1 MNLRWKEEGCCEVYS
16 LLYLKLLTLTS
27 QNSLALRGRKAAQ
40 KFERSREESV
50 QIINK
55 ETPHHTLK
63 MLAEH
68 LVASIGAPFKATG
81 TSIAKDAAIFVHEYQ
96 PSGTQRTMFKK
107 SATPQNCLAVSAT
120 HIFAAQADKAVVNV
134 YNRERGNQEATI
146 PFTERI
152 NCLTLACEDT
162 ILVLGT
168 TEGRVFLWEVT
179 TGRQVTTAQSHLQ
192 AVNQLAVDAASNFLV
207 SASADS
213 TCHVWSIP
221 ALLSF
226 SNDGAQPLAP
236 LRTFSTHRS
245 SIKALAI
252 GHSESFQNIAITAA
266 HDKTCLVWDYHT
278 NAMLRTFLLPSVPT
292 SIAID
297 AADRAF
303 YVGYEDGGVHR
314 IDLLSKDETDVE
326 SIQTGAD
333 ALTPVQPK
341 TKAWSPPDAST
352 GSVLCLDLSFDGT
365 VALAGHQSGTIIG
378 WDIATGHM
386 KSFLPQGPLPG
397 PVMNLKFL
405 PVSGFQSEA
414 AELARLDVVVKPKFG
429 AFQNSGNGNGSVPG
443 NYAFNTQLLGSIAH
457 DSKPSSSIFTE
468 ALFGKSF
475 PSQLLDEGLSELAAW
490 GEGPPPEAKG
500 KDISQLDDFMALDE
514 PVASSGKT
522 DAKQQSTDHKSELD
536 ALRRVNKTA
545 FAKIQKLQTQVREQQ
560 RAIQKGQGKNSSQKN
575 GAADTDGSSDEDE
588 DMSSSEDSE

>member
-1 MNLRWKEEGCCEVYS
+1 
-16 LLYLKLLTLTS
+16 
-27 QNSLALRGRKAAQ
+27 
-40 KFERSREESV
+40 
-50 QIINK
+50 
-55 ETPHHTLK
+55 
-63 MLAEH
+63 MLSEH

-81 TSIAKDAAIFVHEYQ
+81 TSVAKDAAIFVHEYQ

-120 HIFAAQADKAVVNV
+120 HIFAAQADKAVVHV
-134 YNRERGNQEATI
+134 YNREKGNQEATI

-162 ILVLGT
+162 VLVLGT
-168 TEGRVFLWEVT
+168 TEGRVFLWEVA

-192 AVNQLAVDAASNFLV
+192 AVNQLVVDAASNFLV

-266 HDKTCLVWDYHT
+266 QDKTCLIWDYHT

-292 SIAID
+292 SLTID

-314 IDLLSKDETDVE
+314 IDLLSKEETQLE
-326 SIQTGAD
+326 SIQTGAV

-341 TKAWSPPDAST
+341 NKAWSPPDAST
-352 GSVLCLDLSFDGT
+352 GSVLSLDLSFDGT
-365 VALAGHQSGTIIG
+365 VVLAGHQSGTIFG

-386 KSFLPQGPLPG
+386 KSFLPSGPLPG

-405 PVSGFQSEA
+405 SVSGFQSEA
-414 AELARLDVVVKPKFG
+414 AELVRLDAVVKPKFG
-429 AFQNSGNGNGSVPG
+429 AFQDSGVGNGAVPG
-443 NYAFNTQLLGSIAH
+443 NYAFNAQLLGSIT
-457 DSKPSSSIFTE
+457 DESESSSIFTE
-468 ALFGKSF
+468 ALFGKSL

-500 KDISQLDDFMALDE
+500 KDVSQLEDFMALDE
-514 PVASSGKT
+514 PAAGSGPP
-522 DAKQQSTDHKSELD
+522 DAKQQSAEHKSELD
-536 ALRRVNKTA
+536 ALRRVNKAA

-560 RAIQKGQGKNSSQKN
+560 RAIQQGQSKNKSQQN
-575 GAADTDGSSDEDE
+575 GDADSDGSSDEDE

>member
-1 MNLRWKEEGCCEVYS
+1 
-16 LLYLKLLTLTS
+16 
-27 QNSLALRGRKAAQ
+27 
-40 KFERSREESV
+40 
-50 QIINK
+50 
-55 ETPHHTLK
+55 
-63 MLAEH
+63 MLSEH

-107 SATPQNCLAVSAT
+107 SATPQNCLAVSDT
-120 HIFAAQADKAVVNV
+120 HIFAAQAERAVVNV

-152 NCLTLACEDT
+152 NCLTLACNDA
-162 ILVLGT
+162 VLIMGT
-168 TEGRVFLWEVT
+168 TEGRVFLWEVA

-192 AVNQLAVDAASNFLV
+192 PVNQLAVDAASNFLV

-236 LRTFSTHRS
+236 LRTFTTHRA

-266 HDKTCLVWDYHT
+266 QDKTCLVWDYHT
-278 NAMLRTFLLPSVPT
+278 NATLRTFLLPFVPT

-314 IDLLSKDETDVE
+314 IDLLSKEESQLE
-326 SIQTGAD
+326 SIQTGVD

-341 TKAWSPPDAST
+341 TKPWSPPDAST
-352 GSVLCLDLSFDGT
+352 GSVLSLDLSFDGT
-365 VALAGHQSGTIIG
+365 AVLAGHQSGTIIG
-378 WDIATGHM
+378 WDVATGHM

-414 AELARLDVVVKPKFG
+414 AKLVRIDAVVKPKFG
-429 AFQNSGNGNGSVPG
+429 AFQDSGAGNGAVPG
-443 NYAFNTQLLGSIAH
+443 NYAFNAQLLGNITSE
-457 DSKPSSSIFTE
+457 SEPSSIFTE
-468 ALFGKSF
+468 ALFGKTL

-490 GEGPPPEAKG
+490 SEGPPPETKAKEV
-500 KDISQLDDFMALDE
+500 SQLDDFMALDDSA
-514 PVASSGKT
+514 ASSTKP
-522 DAKQQSTDHKSELD
+522 DAKKQSAEHKAELD
-536 ALRRVNKTA
+536 ALRRVNKA
-545 FAKIQKLQTQVREQQ
+545 ALAKIQKLQAQVNEQQ
-560 RAIQKGQGKNSSQKN
+560 RAIQNGQAKSGSKKAD
-575 GAADTDGSSDEDE
+575 AADSEASSDEDE

>member
-1 MNLRWKEEGCCEVYS
+1 
-16 LLYLKLLTLTS
+16 
-27 QNSLALRGRKAAQ
+27 
-40 KFERSREESV
+40 
-50 QIINK
+50 
-55 ETPHHTLK
+55 
-63 MLAEH
+63 MLSEH

-120 HIFAAQADKAVVNV
+120 HIFAAQADKAVVHV

-162 ILVLGT
+162 VLVLGT
-168 TEGRVFLWEVT
+168 TEGRVFLWEVA

-192 AVNQLAVDAASNFLV
+192 AVNQLVVDAASNFLV

-266 HDKTCLVWDYHT
+266 QDKTCLIWDYHT

-292 SIAID
+292 SLTID

-303 YVGYEDGGVHR
+303 YVGYEDGGVHC
-314 IDLLSKDETDVE
+314 IDLLSKEENQLE

-333 ALTPVQPK
+333 ASTPIQPK
-341 TKAWSPPDAST
+341 NKAWSPPDAST
-352 GSVLCLDLSFDGT
+352 GSVLSLDLSFDGT
-365 VALAGHQSGTIIG
+365 VVLAGHQSGTILG

-386 KSFLPQGPLPG
+386 KSLLPSPLPG

-414 AELARLDVVVKPKFG
+414 AELVRLDAVVKPKFG
-429 AFQNSGNGNGSVPG
+429 AFQDSGAGNGAVPG
-443 NYAFNTQLLGSIAH
+443 NYAFNAQLLGSINDESEAN
-457 DSKPSSSIFTE
+457 SIFTE
-468 ALFGKSF
+468 ALFGKF
-475 PSQLLDEGLSELAAW
+475 LPSQLLDEGLSELAAW

-500 KDISQLDDFMALDE
+500 KDVSQLEDFMALDE
-514 PVASSGKT
+514 PATSSGQP
-522 DAKQQSTDHKSELD
+522 DAKQQSAEHKSELD
-536 ALRRVNKTA
+536 ALRRVNKAA

-560 RAIQKGQGKNSSQKN
+560 REIQQGQSKDKSQQN
-575 GAADTDGSSDEDE
+575 GAADSDGSSDEDE